1 RAAQLFAQ
9 EQTSSIIAKLTIT
22 IAAAVAAAVV
32 PVEGSSNPGSPISSY
47 LQFLR
52 DGTSASND
60 LCPMSHDAKSLRTSG
75 TVLPL
80 TFRFSISIEAM
91 VGVVPVP
98 GLKASMVVFHPPNAG
113 EMPPLPD
120 RGPFHNDNHTDFGN
134 ENPPKRGPHNKTT
147 EMKTITTRVC
157 HTTVVKLAVTI
168 SPLHQVLNA
177 EAPSLPHDPT
187 QLEGDS
193 ILKNGSKRLTLESA
207 NSAGSNRLLSH
218 SGEPQ

>member
-1 RAAQLFAQ
+1 MLQAAQLFAQ
-9 EQTSSIIAKLTIT
+9 EQTSSIIAKFTIT

-113 EMPPLPD
+113 EMPPLPAV
-120 RGPFHNDNHTDFGN
+120 HS
-134 ENPPKRGPHNKTT
+134 TT
-147 EMKTITTRVC
+147 TTTQILVTRTLLKED
-157 HTTVVKLAVTI
+157 HTT
-168 SPLHQVLNA
+168 
-177 EAPSLPHDPT
+177 
-187 QLEGDS
+187 
-193 ILKNGSKRLTLESA
+193 KRP
-207 NSAGSNRLLSH
+207 R
-218 SGEPQ
+218 